1 MTISTALPR
10 ACTGVA
16 AEQHHGMHKRLCLV
30 GFVATSLLLTGC
42 PEKRRP
48 ANSASGKPAS
58 SNPGKPAGGEKST
71 TPGPLGDYA
80 RTLDKSEKKA
90 AEVTGL
96 TTLTQA
102 VQQFNVLEGRLP
114 RTLDELV
121 ESRYLPKL
129 PPAPR
134 GKRFVYNPKSGD
146 VAVADLQSVAPE
158 TKPEIEQLVEPKP
171 ETPAPVP
178 ATPTAT
184 PDAAPLP
191 ESGQ

>member
-1 MTISTALPR
+1 MTISGAPPR
-10 ACTGVA
+10 ACAAVA
-16 AEQHHGMHKRLCLV
+16 ARQHYGMNKRLCLV

-58 SNPGKPAGGEKST
+58 ANPAKPAGGEKIT

-102 VQQFNVLEGRLP
+102 VQQFNVLEGRFP

-121 ESRYLPKL
+121 ESRYLQKL
-129 PPAPR
+129 PAAPR
-134 GKRFVYNPKSGD
+134 GKRFIYNPKSGE
-146 VAVADLQSVAPE
+146 VTAEDLPAAAAE
-158 TKPEIEQLVEPKP
+158 RKPEAEKPAEPKL
-171 ETPAPVP
+171 ETPAQVP
-178 ATPTAT
+178 AAPTAT
-184 PDAAPLP
+184 PDGAPEP